1 MNKKWLSIPLVLTL
15 SLTMA
20 GTAFAAWGG
29 SYGGST
35 VTTPA
40 PAPAPAPAAPSA
52 LTTLTG
58 TVAAVDTVNSTLK
71 VTDASGVETIYT
83 VASTVTINI
92 LNDPTPKTLADIKV
106 GDTVVLSFY
115 NKVLK
120 DIDVTARA

>member
-1 MNKKWLSIPLVLTL
+1 MNKKWLSILLVLAL

-29 SYGGST
+29 SWGGSPA
-35 VTTPA
+35 TT
-40 PAPAPAPAAPSA
+40 PAPAPAAPSA
-52 LTTLTG
+52 LTSLTG
-58 TVAAVDTVNSTLK
+58 TVTAVDTVNSTLTVK
-71 VTDASGVETIYT
+71 DASGVETIYT

-92 LNDPTPKTLADIKV
+92 LNDPAPKTLADIKV